1 MPPKAQSR
9 QAEQPMNLDW
19 SYETAIAEVE
29 TIINRLE
36 AGELPLAKIFEQFQT
51 AVEALAQC
59 ETFLQEKQAQVDLL
73 VQTLAPLD

>member
-1 MPPKAQSR
+1 
-9 QAEQPMNLDW
+9 MNLDW

>member
-1 MPPKAQSR
+1 
-9 QAEQPMNLDW
+9 MNLDW

-51 AVEALAQC
+51 A
-59 ETFLQEKQAQVDLL
+59 
-73 VQTLAPLD
+73 

>member
-1 MPPKAQSR
+1 
-9 QAEQPMNLDW
+9 MNLDW

-29 TIINRLE
+29 TIISRLE